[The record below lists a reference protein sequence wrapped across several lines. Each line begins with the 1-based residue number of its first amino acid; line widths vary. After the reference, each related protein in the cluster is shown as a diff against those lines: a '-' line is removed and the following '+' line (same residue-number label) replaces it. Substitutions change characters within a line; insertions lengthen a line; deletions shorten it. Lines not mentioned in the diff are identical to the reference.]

1 MELRQLAR
9 PPSRRYAAPM
19 NETRWRLVVHGGAGS
34 MRAPE
39 FDAGH
44 EKAARAG
51 LEAALAAGS
60 AILEKRERA
69 IDAVEAAVRV
79 LEEDGCFNSGRG
91 SVLTATGC
99 IELDA
104 AIMEGATRRA
114 GAVAGLRTTR
124 APVSLA
130 RMLLEQGP
138 HIFLSGKGA
147 DEFAR
152 EHGQEQVPNSWFDIP
167 ERRRQLEELLSEGG
181 CDDEI
186 KYGTVGAVAVDVDG
200 HVAAATSTGGLTAKR
215 WGRVGDSPLIGAGTY
230 ADDRSAAVSAT
241 GSGEYFIRAVAAHQ
255 LADRVRLGGQPLQ
268 DALDATLADIAAL
281 GGKGGL
287 IAVAPDGE
295 AAWGFTT
302 PAMYRGMADSG
313 GRTVRLYAEEEDR

>member
-1 MELRQLAR
+1 MAR
-9 PPSRRYAAPM
+9 RM
-19 NETRWRLVVHGGAGS
+19 TETRWRLVVHGGAGS
-34 MRAPE
+34 VRMGRLSPDQE
-39 FDAGH
+39 Q
-44 EKAARAG
+44 AARAG
-51 LEAALAAGS
+51 LEAALAAGAS
-60 AILEKRERA
+60 ILEKREAA

-79 LEEDGCFNSGRG
+79 LEEDSSYNAGRG
-91 SVLTATGC
+91 SVLTASGC

-104 AIMEGATRRA
+104 AIMDGRTRAA

-124 APVSLA
+124 APITLA
-130 RMLLEQGP
+130 RTLLNEGP
-138 HIFLSGKGA
+138 HVFLSGKGA

-152 EHGQEQVPNSWFDIP
+152 DHGLEQVPNSWFEIP
-167 ERRRQLEELLSEGG
+167 ERRRQLEELLAEGG
-181 CDDEI
+181 FDDEI

-200 HVAAATSTGGLTAKR
+200 HVAVATSTGGLTAKR

-255 LADRVRLGGQPLQ
+255 LAERVRLGGQSLQ
-268 DALDATLADIAAL
+268 QALDAVLADIASL

-302 PAMYRGMADSG
+302 LSMFRGMADAT
-313 GRTVRLYAEEEDR
+313 GRTVAIYSEEEER